1 MARTS
6 PFLLGGCGNAL
17 PLGAS
22 VGKLFSIKEGTDLTH
37 KRKQAIVDFF
47 LWFDCLFV
55 VLIFNSVHKWVTFLV
70 QDYIEP
76 DVPCTPTV
84 SSSRRHHPACHQRRK
99 LHRWSLRIFQP
110 GNSKKGGRDKKA
122 SAGTKAYSQP
132 TRKCF
137 LEPPSGYLC

>member
-37 KRKQAIVDFF
+37 KRKHAIVDFF

-55 VLIFNSVHKWVTFLV
+55 VLVFNSVHK
-70 QDYIEP
+70 
-76 DVPCTPTV
+76 
-84 SSSRRHHPACHQRRK
+84 
-99 LHRWSLRIFQP
+99 
-110 GNSKKGGRDKKA
+110 
-122 SAGTKAYSQP
+122 
-132 TRKCF
+132 
-137 LEPPSGYLC
+137 